1 VSAARAA
8 TAGAAVGWALLCVR
22 WFDVA
27 APLRPAWFSAVPPV
41 ALAAATVVL
50 SAPFVRRFAAA
61 VRADDLGGVR
71 GGGPLVTLLA
81 IAFRLPLAW
90 HGAAGYLTADGALSG
105 IVALRARGGADHLV
119 FVPHVAYS
127 GSLKSHLTAALA
139 MVVDPAR
146 AFALVSVLFYAAF
159 VAAVYRMALLACDD
173 GPARAR
179 TALAAGL
186 YLAFAPPFLTRYS
199 LSNDGNYVE
208 ALALG
213 AWALVAAERWCSV
226 KASRGTLAGGIGV
239 LLGLGLWCHLLAL
252 IPALAIAIALS
263 VADAR
268 AALRTAP
275 ALAAGGAAGYLPGL
289 LWNGANGW
297 ESLRYLWPGGGPGAL
312 ASKIA
317 AIVLEQWPVL
327 VGYDPGYPPMV
338 DAALRALSWAILVV
352 IVVSIAAAVRARS
365 TVGLRLLLLLTAVD
379 AAFATLVLA
388 SVPGNPRYLLFSM
401 TALPV
406 FVARLLAPGRAGRI
420 ALAALIAF
428 GAVGSLAQA
437 PGAFEADRRWRE
449 FVAALQAEGVRHCF
463 TDFYVAA
470 KVDFLSQERVV
481 CSSKLGPTMT
491 EYFFEYRD
499 ETERAPEAAL
509 IAVNPTAAEKLE
521 RRLQRLGVTYERR
534 DLMKPVLL
542 RLSRKVDPSELFPDH
557 AFPLR

>member
-1 VSAARAA
+1 VTAGGAA
-8 TAGAAVGWALLCVR
+8 TAGAALAWALLCVR

-27 APLRPAWFSAVPPV
+27 GPLRPAWLSAVPPV
-41 ALAAATVVL
+41 VLAVATAVLAAPL
-50 SAPFVRRFAAA
+50 LRRFAAA
-61 VRADDLGGVR
+61 VHADDLGRVR
-71 GGGPLVTLLA
+71 GGGLLVTLLA

-139 MVVDPAR
+139 MVIDPAR
-146 AFALVSVLFYAAF
+146 AFALVSVMFYAAF
-159 VAAVYRMALLACDD
+159 VAAVYRLALLSCD

-179 TALAAGL
+179 AALAAGL

-208 ALALG
+208 VLALG

-226 KASRGTLAGGIGV
+226 TASRATLAGGIGL
-239 LLGLGLWCHLLAL
+239 LLGLALWCHLLAL
-252 IPALAIAIALS
+252 IPALAIVVALV

-275 ALAAGGAAGYLPGL
+275 AMAAGGAVGYLPGV

-297 ESLRYLWPGGGPGAL
+297 ESLGYLWPGGGTAAV
-312 ASKIA
+312 ASKVG
-317 AIVLEQWPVL
+317 AIVVEQWPVL
-327 VGYDPGYPPMV
+327 VGYDPGYATMV
-338 DAALRALSWAILVV
+338 DAVLRALSWAILIV
-352 IVVSIAAAVRARS
+352 IVVSIAAAARARS
-365 TVGLRLLLLLTAVD
+365 TVGIRLLLLLTAVD
-379 AAFATLVLA
+379 VAFATLIL
-388 SVPGNPRYLLFSM
+388 SNVPGNPRYLLFSM

-406 FVARLLAPGRAGRI
+406 FLARWLAPGRAGRI
-420 ALAALIAF
+420 VLAALIAF
-428 GAVGSLAQA
+428 GAVGSLAQV
-437 PGAFEADRRWRE
+437 PGAIEADRRWRE

-481 CSSKLGPTMT
+481 CSSKLGPTTT

-499 ETERAPEAAL
+499 QTERAPEAAL

-521 RRLQRLGVTYERR
+521 RRLERLGVTYERR

-557 AFPLR
+557 SFPLR